1 MTRIP
6 LGPVQ
11 LDITDVS
18 AVERAAEG
26 YISRRQPSHIVTLNA
41 LMYNLTLND
50 PELAAAVSR
59 AALIVPDSVGMVWA
73 ARFIHG
79 VRSPRLTGIDL
90 IDRFC
95 GHAARSNYR
104 LFLLGAAPGVAEETG
119 RRLAQRFPGLTIAGT
134 RDGYFTHEEETAV
147 IDAVVKAR
155 PHFLFVAL
163 AMPHQEKW
171 IHRHLNSLGVPV
183 VMGVG
188 GSFDVISGRLRR
200 APRWMQRCG
209 IEWFFRLLQQP
220 SRIFRMKDLPLFVW
234 NMIKLKAAIAS
245 RKDL

>member
-1 MTRIP
+1 
-6 LGPVQ
+6 
-11 LDITDVS
+11 
-18 AVERAAEG
+18 
-26 YISRRQPSHIVTLNA
+26 
-41 LMYNLTLND
+41 
-50 PELAAAVSR
+50 
-59 AALIVPDSVGMVWA
+59 
-73 ARFIHG
+73 
-79 VRSPRLTGIDL
+79 
-90 IDRFC
+90 
-95 GHAARSNYR
+95 
-104 LFLLGAAPGVAEETG
+104 
-119 RRLAQRFPGLTIAGT
+119 
-134 RDGYFTHEEETAV
+134 
-147 IDAVVKAR
+147 
-155 PHFLFVAL
+155 
-163 AMPHQEKW
+163 MPHQEKW